1 MVGLTHEVQGGMMTN
16 NLSENKIDKAKY
28 GSNNQLKFSLDGGN
42 GGSVEASAYVVSNR
56 FV

>member
-28 GSNNQLKFSLDGGN
+28 GSNN
-42 GGSVEASAYVVSNR
+42 
-56 FV
+56 